1 MAKDLESIV
10 NNYKF
15 SSLDHLVHARAK
27 VEIDALQGE
36 SVQLDDKYFIRL
48 LPQQPVPK
56 RLKHKID
63 RIK

>member
-10 NNYKF
+10 NDYKF
-15 SSLDHLVHARAK
+15 SSLDYLLQARAK
-27 VEIDALQGE
+27 VELGTIEGE
-36 SVQLDDKYFIRL
+36 SIQLNNKYFIRL